1 MEIWIS
7 GGFALV
13 GALAGVLL
21 SSFLAGSIK
30 RKEARRSRIEE
41 ALRRTSAA
49 LAASNFALHVATNNA
64 PEGVT
69 DDDVRYLEKRLY
81 IGNLERYF
89 AALHDARHSI
99 AILAADGVDVGDSW
113 RITER
118 FQNDLDAI
126 YDRLQKL
133 LSES

>member
-1 MEIWIS
+1 MDIWIS

-13 GALAGVLL
+13 GALAGVFL
-21 SSFLAGSIK
+21 SSFLTGSIK

-49 LAASNFALHVATNNA
+49 LAAGNFALGVGTDNT

-69 DDDVRYLEKRLY
+69 YDDVRDLDRRLY
-81 IGNLERYF
+81 IGNLERYS
-89 AALHDARHSI
+89 ALLHDARHSV
-99 AILAADGVDVGDSW
+99 AMLAADGVDVSDSW
-113 RITER
+113 RVAER

-126 YDRLQKL
+126 YDRLRKL
-133 LSES
+133 LSAS